1 MQRMAGIVDN
11 DELTR
16 KGATGVT
23 QSGGIAHKVFASAE
37 DFLDSEK
44 QRQTFA

>member
-1 MQRMAGIVDN
+1 MVGTVDN

-37 DFLDSEK
+37 DFPDSEK
-44 QRQTFA
+44 QRKTFA